1 MSRDPAAQPEIEPN
15 YFADALDL
23 DILVESMKFVQRVAA
38 QPAWQ
43 AAAAAEVIPGPDSG
57 IGEDEDKMRG
67 ESSSGLL
74 GARGGWKGRLTAV
87 GFQRSLGSRSRR
99 RGVSLCV
106 TLARANDG

>member
-1 MSRDPAAQPEIEPN
+1 MWGIGSGKPFVGLFPSIARPVSRGAIHTVSRDPAAQPEIEPN

-67 ESSSGLL
+67 ELTL
-74 GARGGWKGRLTAV
+74 G
-87 GFQRSLGSRSRR
+87 
-99 RGVSLCV
+99 C
-106 TLARANDG
+106 